1 MELFHCGCG
10 FVLFC
15 FVLFLF
21 TCCRKRTDALEA
33 VPLLSATSPF
43 IQCAQSQPQPPSVT
57 MMMLLLHPQP
67 LVSLL
72 IRARDHSSS
81 TADDVGRQA
90 DAFRSA
96 AMLLLLQ
103 AALDCISHDNC
114 TFPPTNRCH
123 KLSLI
128 ATMRRMWLLDYAI
141 GAQAPP
147 PPSAFNSG
155 PDREFE
161 FLALRLGLSTDTRAR
176 IDAQGACFDAA
187 PSAWLQLSSALDAVY
202 GAGRPSSTRMQLYWP
217 IGPPLQPSLHP
228 PPEFFSDLLVAC
240 IARCGCDME
249 HGAAALCL

>member
-1 MELFHCGCG
+1 M
-10 FVLFC
+10 
-15 FVLFLF
+15 
-21 TCCRKRTDALEA
+21 DALEA

-57 MMMLLLHPQP
+57 MMMLLLHPLP

-72 IRARDHSSS
+72 IRARDNSSS

-103 AALDCISHDNC
+103 AALDCTSHDNC
-114 TFPPTNRCH
+114 PFPPTSRHH
-123 KLSLI
+123 KLALI
-128 ATMRRMWLLDYAI
+128 ATMRRLWLLDYAI

-147 PPSAFNSG
+147 PPAAFNSG

-161 FLALRLGLSTDTRAR
+161 FLALRLGLNTDTRAR
-176 IDAQGACFDAA
+176 HDAHDACFDVA
-187 PSAWLQLSSALDAVY
+187 PSGWFQLCTALDSVY
-202 GAGRPSSTRMQLYWP
+202 GARRPSSTRLQLYWP
-217 IGPPLQPSLHP
+217 IGPPLRPSLHAP
-228 PPEFFSDLLVAC
+228 PDFFSDLLVAC
-240 IARCGCDME
+240 IARCACHIE